1 MPSLDSMY
9 RNVHRWERG
18 ETGLSE
24 RYRLYYCKA
33 LDIPA
38 AQFSPHASSPVIPA
52 QPLSPANACS
62 AVPDLADPRLLAS
75 IAVAYRGMY
84 GPDPGEFSVEREVAM
99 AAHEASDHA
108 QQRGIA
114 DATLEQLRTDITRLA
129 RLTDTGEPLMVF
141 LELRRVREDMA

>member
-1 MPSLDSMY
+1 MTLTEIGAWLRHQREARNWSQREMARRLIQAGRASGDNSMPSLDSMY

-75 IAVAYRGMY
+75 IAVADERPECTIFPSARTTGTA
-84 GPDPGEFSVEREVAM
+84 SVSARTM
-99 AAHEASDHA
+99 F
-108 QQRGIA
+108 
-114 DATLEQLRTDITRLA
+114 TLNSI
-129 RLTDTGEPLMVF
+129 V
-141 LELRRVREDMA
+141 V